1 MADLPTSYS
10 TGTVTVGAGSTSVTG
25 SGTSF
30 EAAGLEA
37 GDIFWAAGLSVRIAS
52 VNSATSLTLAYP
64 WPGATQTAVNYEV
77 RFTPDMTRALASAR
91 ELLEEL

>member
-10 TGTVTVGAGSTSVTG
+10 TGTVTVGAGSTSVAG

-37 GDIFWAAGLSVRIAS
+37 GDMFWAAGLSVRIAG
-52 VNSATSLTLAYP
+52 VNSATSLTLAFP
-64 WPGATQTAVNYEV
+64 WPGAALSGANYEV
-77 RFTPDMTRALASAR
+77 R
-91 ELLEEL
+91 